1 MNKQAISLM
10 STAVVSTKIHFVR
23 GTRVMLDAD
32 IAALYAVTTFNLNK
46 AVRRNR
52 ERFPQDF
59 MFRLTPREHR
69 ALIFQSGISNRVGRG
84 GSRYL
89 PYAFTE
95 QGVAMLS
102 SVLRNKRSVQVNI
115 AIMRAF
121 VELRRT
127 IASHEQLRKKI
138 EHMERR
144 YDAKFE
150 VVFTAIKQM
159 LEPNVRAKSTIGFH
173 STKQLKPP
181 A

>member
-1 MNKQAISLM
+1 
-10 STAVVSTKIHFVR
+10 
-23 GTRVMLDAD
+23 MLDAD
-32 IAALYAVTTFNLNK
+32 IAVLYGVATFNLNK

-52 ERFPQDF
+52 ARFPQDF

-69 ALIFQSGISNRVGRG
+69 ALIFQSGISNKAGRG
-84 GSRYL
+84 GNRYS

-95 QGVAMLS
+95 QGVSMLS
-102 SVLRNKRSVQVNI
+102 SVLRSERSVKVNI

-127 IASHEQLRKKI
+127 IATHEQLRKKI
-138 EHMERR
+138 EQLERR

-150 VVFTAIKQM
+150 IVFTAIKQM
-159 LEPNVRAKSTIGFH
+159 LEPNVKPQSTIGFH
-173 STKQLKPP
+173 SKQLKAP